1 MSDPTPAGTGRP
13 WWRGLPVR
21 MRRAWSEQVH
31 GRRRYVS
38 AFVLLMAAAL
48 ITVSARVAGGHDL
61 RPARNSDLIG
71 LVESQGQHNR
81 DLAAQAQHLQSDV
94 RQLTGSAAPAPP
106 DPRMSAAAVAA
117 GTVAVTGPGVRV
129 TLNDAPLSVQPVG
142 VDPDLLVVHQQDIQT
157 FTNLLWRAGAEAM
170 SIQGVR
176 IGSTS
181 SIKCVG
187 NTVIVGGVPYA
198 PPYVIEAIGD
208 QRAMLNAL
216 ATDPG
221 AVIYRQYVTAYGL
234 GYTQQGVG
242 TLKLPAWNGPAALT
256 YATPMP

>member
-1 MSDPTPAGTGRP
+1 MSDPAPAGRHQIR
-13 WWRGLPVR
+13 WRALPAR
-21 MRRAWSEQVH
+21 LQRAWSSQVH

-38 AFVLLMAAAL
+38 AVVVLMAAAL

-61 RPARNSDLIG
+61 RPARNSNLIG

-81 DLAAQAQHLQSDV
+81 DLAAQVQNLQSDV
-94 RQLTGSAAPAPP
+94 AKLTGAAAPAAP
-106 DPRMSAAAVAA
+106 DAGMSAAAVAA
-117 GTVAVTGPGVRV
+117 AAVAVTGPGVRV
-129 TLNDAPLSVQPVG
+129 SLNDAPLSVQPVG

-176 IGSTS
+176 IGATS

-208 QRAMLNAL
+208 QRAMLQAL

-221 AVIYRQYVTAYGL
+221 ANIYRQYVTAYGL
-234 GYTQQGVG
+234 GYSQQSVDV
-242 TLKLPAWNGPAALT
+242 LRLPAWNGAAALT
-256 YATPMP
+256 YATPNP

>member
-1 MSDPTPAGTGRP
+1 MTEPTPSRP
-13 WWRGLPVR
+13 TVAWWRALPSR
-21 MRRAWSEQVH
+21 LRRSWSAQVH

-38 AFVLLMAAAL
+38 ALVLLMAAAL
-48 ITVSARVAGGHDL
+48 ITVSAKVAGGQDL
-61 RPARNSDLIG
+61 RPTRNSDLID

-81 DLAAQAQHLQSDV
+81 ALAAQVQQLQGQVQQLAAQAS
-94 RQLTGSAAPAPP
+94 PAPQAGV
-106 DPRMSAAAVAA
+106 SQAAVAA
-117 GTVAVTGPGVRV
+117 GSVPVSGPGVRV

-142 VDPDLLVVHQQDIQT
+142 VDPDMLVVHQQDIQT

-198 PPYVIEAIGD
+198 PPYVI
-208 QRAMLNAL
+208 
-216 ATDPG
+216 
-221 AVIYRQYVTAYGL
+221 
-234 GYTQQGVG
+234 
-242 TLKLPAWNGPAALT
+242 
-256 YATPMP
+256 